1 MAGFH
6 DLPDE
11 LLLSIIPC
19 LALSSILPFSL
30 INKHIYELCKTL
42 ILESQELYR
51 KWGRVCIQL
60 EWSTNLIMFLDTL
73 FRDPSISWYIRE
85 LDTWFGNFD
94 DWAFDAFGID
104 ADFQSWE
111 YSMPRLWGRIASSPL
126 LEEPTRQS
134 WLDVLVKAGELNAVL
149 PATLVLSLL
158 PELRTL
164 IMPEQAE
171 TVLPWLRS
179 GLCPSKLERINFA
192 RSNGSTTVTDV
203 IDCLQVTPLR
213 ELQTG
218 GVMSSEQMTFSTL
231 LVDVCPLIKLNLAQS
246 ALSPRDLGVILQRIK
261 RDNQRGGL
269 KALTYSHRE
278 PTPRAGYQ
286 IFNGSSFIK
295 MLLRYSWHS
304 LIELD
309 LDVTKSHYRQHHSL
323 NKIRHSWLDKD
334 IPTLGRGLKKFEKL
348 KILRVSIEMLVDDW
362 WISNEESDDEL
373 DAELDH
379 LGIELVKQIPLYE
392 VLPPNLQVLHIC
404 SKGYM
409 QATTVVTEKL
419 VALFKK
425 ESDAVPR
432 LRELQVDWQLCEPWK
447 ELLKSYC
454 KKRGMRFE
462 YER

>member
-30 INKHIYELCKTL
+30 INKHIYELCKPL
-42 ILESQELYR
+42 ILESQELHR

-60 EWSTNLIMFLDTL
+60 EWSTNLIMFLDAL

-111 YSMPRLWGRIASSPL
+111 HSMPRLWGRIISSPL
-126 LEEPTRQS
+126 LDEPTRQS
-134 WLDVLVKAGELNAVL
+134 WLDVLVKAGDNAVL

-179 GLCPSKLERINFA
+179 GLRPSKLKRIKFA
-192 RSNGSTTVTDV
+192 RSNGSTTVMDV
-203 IDCLQVTPLR
+203 IECLQVTSLT
-213 ELQTG
+213 ELQTEG
-218 GVMSSEQMTFSTL
+218 IMSSEQITFSTL
-231 LVDVCPLIKLNLAQS
+231 PVDVCPLVKLNLARS

-261 RDNQRGGL
+261 RDNQHDGL
-269 KALTYSHRE
+269 KTLTYSHRE
-278 PTPRAGYQ
+278 PASRPGYQ

-309 LDVTKSHYRQHHSL
+309 LDVTKSHYTHHHSL
-323 NKIRHSWLDKD
+323 NKTRHSLLDND
-334 IPTLGRGLKKFEKL
+334 IPALGRRLKNFERL
-348 KILRVSIEMLVDDW
+348 EILRVSIEMLVDDW

-373 DAELDH
+373 DDESDH

-392 VLPPNLQVLHIC
+392 VLPPSLQVLHIC

-425 ESDAVPR
+425 GSDAVPR

-454 KKRGMRFE
+454 KKRRVRFE